1 MYIEK
6 MGRGEGGVVYFFLVD
21 FSLSLSLFGGFKEG
35 ENKKSRRG
43 KKEVTG
49 GGFFGGNS
57 LA

>member
-1 MYIEK
+1 
-6 MGRGEGGVVYFFLVD
+6 MGGGGFVYCFLVD
-21 FSLSLSLFGGFKEG
+21 FFLSLFGGLKEG

-49 GGFFGGNS
+49 GGFSVMGNS